1 MKRKAAAAGMIAV
14 LLLAGCGNMFTKEK
28 DQHYRNPAKI
38 SHELPNSDNDSPVV
52 EEKSSE
58 IHYAKEVSDLA
69 DKVKGVKKSHVI
81 VTGDTTLVG
90 IETEGGSSSNENNPL
105 RQKVYD
111 AIKGNS
117 HGRNAAIT
125 TNREKVE
132 EIKELGLE
140 IGRGR
145 HDMKGKIYNKVGV
158 LIGQIPPVKNHYKNG
173 KMEDAKKE
181 EGNQNRTDI
190 YE

>member
-1 MKRKAAAAGMIAV
+1 MKKKAAAASLIGA
-14 LLLAGCGNMFTKEK
+14 LLLAGCGNLFTKEK
-28 DQHYRNPAKI
+28 DQHYRNPSKI
-38 SHELPNSDNDSPVV
+38 SHDMPNSQNDSPVV

-58 IHYAKEVSDLA
+58 IHYAKEISDLA
-69 DKVKGVKKSHVI
+69 DKVAGVKKSHVI

-90 IETEGGSSSNENNPL
+90 IETEQNSSVKEDNVL
-105 RQKVYD
+105 RQNVYD
-111 AIKGNS
+111 SIKGNS

-125 TNREKVE
+125 TNREKVQ
-132 EIKELGLE
+132 EIKKLGLE

-181 EGNQNRTDI
+181 EGNENRTDI